1 MRKVKTAVSGMDKPV
16 ERVAGHKPSLV
27 TVDGKLKAAPQRIKK
42 TPKIELTHPSSR
54 EVAPVNLA
62 RQKADWY
69 KDAIIY
75 EMHVKSFFDS
85 NADGIGDFKGLT
97 KKLGYLQQLGVNCLW
112 LLPFYES
119 PMRDD
124 GYDVADYLAIH
135 PDYGT
140 VADFK
145 AFLREAHKLGLHVL
159 IDLVINHTSDKHPWF
174 QAARRSKD
182 PAVHDFYV
190 WSDTPRRYEEARII
204 FTDTE
209 KSNWTW
215 DTVAKQYFWHRF
227 FSHQPDLNFE
237 HPAVRRALLDVVDY
251 WLKLGVDGFR
261 VDAVPYLFEA
271 EGTNSEN
278 LPRTHQ
284 FLKEIR
290 KYIDEHF
297 PGRILLAEANQWP
310 TDLLPYFGNGD
321 EFHMAFNFPLMPRIF
336 MALRREDR
344 QPIID
349 VIEQL
354 PAIPEICQWAIF
366 LRNHDELTLEMVTEA
381 EREYMW
387 NEYATD
393 PQMKL
398 NIGIRSRLATLL
410 DSSRRRLELVHSLL
424 LTLPGTPVLYYG
436 DEIEMGDN
444 VLLGDRMGVRT
455 PMQWTAGPN
464 AGFSEAPPEKLYCPV
479 ITDPLYN
486 YIARNVTAEAN
497 NASSFLNWMHRVLQ
511 IRCNY
516 PLFGRGKIRFL
527 DPSNPHVLAYLRF
540 DDICTVL
547 VVNNLSR
554 YAQAVELNLAE
565 YDGAVPRE
573 MFGENPFPAIGT
585 LPYLLTLGPHSFFWF
600 VFDRGKTNKKS
611 KD

>member
-1 MRKVKTAVSGMDKPV
+1 MPKVKNVVTGKPP
-16 ERVAGHKPSLV
+16 EKAAGRARSLV
-27 TVDGKLKAAPQRIKK
+27 NADGKLKPPKK
-42 TPKIELTHPSSR
+42 AVKKFAEIELYHPTTHK
-54 EVAPVNLA
+54 ATPVDPA
-62 RQKADWY
+62 HDKPDWY
-69 KDAIIY
+69 KDAVIY

-97 KKLGYLQQLGVNCLW
+97 RKLGYLEQLGVNCLW

-124 GYDVADYLAIH
+124 GYDVADYCAIN
-135 PDYGT
+135 PAYGT
-140 VADFK
+140 TDDFR
-145 AFLREAHKLGLHVL
+145 AFLKEAHKRGLHVL
-159 IDLVINHTSDKHPWF
+159 IDLVVNHTSDKHPWF

-182 PAVHDFYV
+182 PAAHDFYV
-190 WSDTPRRYEEARII
+190 WSNTPRRYKEARII

-215 DTVAKQYFWHRF
+215 DPVAKQYYWHRF

-237 HPAVRRALLDVVDY
+237 HPPVRQALLKVIDY
-251 WLKLGVDGFR
+251 WLSLGVDGFR

-271 EGTNSEN
+271 DGTSSEN

-284 FLKEIR
+284 FLKEMR
-290 KYIDEHF
+290 AYIDEHF

-336 MALRREDR
+336 VALRREDR

-349 VIEQL
+349 IIEQL
-354 PAIPEICQWAIF
+354 PAIPENCQWAIF
-366 LRNHDELTLEMVTEA
+366 LRNHDELTLEMVSEA

-398 NIGIRSRLATLL
+398 NIGIRCRLSPLL
-410 DSSRRRLELVHSLL
+410 DNSRRRLELVHSLL

-444 VLLGDRMGVRT
+444 VLLGDRQGVRT
-455 PMQWTAGPN
+455 PMQWSAGPN

-486 YIARNVTAEAN
+486 YIARNVTAQAS

-511 IRCNY
+511 IRSGC
-516 PLFGRGKIRFL
+516 PVFGRGKIRFL
-527 DPSNPHVLAYLRF
+527 DPSNPRVLAYLRY
-540 DDICTVL
+540 DDEHTVL

-554 YAQAVELNLAE
+554 FAQAVELNLGD
-565 YDGAVPRE
+565 YNGRVPHE
-573 MFGENPFPAIGT
+573 MFGENPFPPIGK

-600 VFDRGKTNKKS
+600 HLEEGAGKGKNKRK
-611 KD
+611 

>member
-1 MRKVKTAVSGMDKPV
+1 
-16 ERVAGHKPSLV
+16 
-27 TVDGKLKAAPQRIKK
+27 
-42 TPKIELTHPSSR
+42 
-54 EVAPVNLA
+54 
-62 RQKADWY
+62 
-69 KDAIIY
+69 
-75 EMHVKSFFDS
+75 MHVKSFFDS
-85 NADGIGDFKGLT
+85 NADGVGDFKGLT
-97 KKLGYLQQLGVNCLW
+97 KKLDYLEQLGVNCIW

-119 PMRDD
+119 PLRDD
-124 GYDVADYLAIH
+124 GYDVADYYAIH

-140 VADFK
+140 ANDFK
-145 AFLREAHKLGLHVL
+145 AFLREAHKRGLHVL

-174 QAARRSKD
+174 EAARRSKD
-182 PAVHDFYV
+182 PAIHDFYV
-190 WSDTPRRYEEARII
+190 WSDTPHRYEEARII

-209 KSNWTW
+209 KSNWSW
-215 DTVAKQYFWHRF
+215 DPVAKQYYWHRF

-237 HPAVRRALLDVVDY
+237 HPPVRKALLEVIDY
-251 WLKLGVDGFR
+251 WLSMGVDGFR
-261 VDAVPYLFEA
+261 VDAVPYLFEE

-278 LPRTHQ
+278 LPQTHT
-284 FLKEIR
+284 FLKEMR
-290 KYIDEHF
+290 AYIDEHF

-310 TDLLPYFGNGD
+310 TDLLPYFGEGD

-354 PAIPEICQWAIF
+354 PAIPDLCQWAIF
-366 LRNHDELTLEMVTEA
+366 LRNHDELTLEMVTEE

-387 NEYATD
+387 NEYAAD

-398 NIGIRSRLATLL
+398 NIGIRCRLATLL
-410 DSSRRRLELVHSLL
+410 DNSRRRLELVHSLL

-455 PMQWTAGPN
+455 PMQWSAELN

-486 YIARNVTAEAN
+486 YIARNVAAEAN
-497 NASSFLNWMHRVLQ
+497 NSSSFLNWMQRVLQ
-511 IRCNY
+511 IRRKY
-516 PLFGRGKIRFL
+516 PVFGRGQIRFL
-527 DPSNPHVLAYLRF
+527 DPSNPRVLAYLRS
-540 DDICTVL
+540 DGKNTIL

-554 YAQAVELNLAE
+554 FSQAVELNLGD
-565 YDGAVPRE
+565 YKGAVPRE
-573 MFGENPFPAIGT
+573 MFGDNPFPAIGK

-600 VFDRGKTNKKS
+600 HLDGGPAKKRR
-611 KD
+611 KG